1 MDIKQRVLNTT
12 EAMQYLR
19 TSRATVLKMVHEGK
33 LKGNKIGREYR
44 FLQEELDKY
53 LRGETDEPKV
63 ISGAG
68 R

>member
-19 TSRATVLKMVHEGK
+19 TSRATVLKMVHEGT

-53 LRGETDEPKV
+53 LRGETDEPKTS
-63 ISGAG
+63 SGAG
-68 R
+68 K